1 MSKFHG
7 NDFNISEEE
16 AFSKAPRVVK
26 TSQPVERRVQDFR
39 MTDLKN
45 SSAPVTQRGFTGAG
59 APAQAPSRQAPETRR
74 DQRFMMSELARN
86 ALSITQD
93 EENLIEERV
102 SQKLNELS
110 EKTREEAFAQGHAEG
125 MKKGHEEALAEF
137 QTESAKRLEQLDA
150 LIAAMDGAKGELF
163 EANREFLMNVVYRIS
178 KAVLLKEIATDRE
191 YLLRLSREL
200 IERSGLRDNLTLK
213 IHPSDAESVEM
224 LKQGLLQSFS
234 SLRNLTIELSDHV
247 SAGGCILETEWGA
260 VDASLE
266 TQLSQVLSTLD
277 AAKGTTP

>member
-1 MSKFHG
+1 VSKFHG

-45 SSAPVTQRGFTGAG
+45 SSTPSAQRGFTGT
-59 APAQAPSRQAPETRR
+59 PAQAPSRQAPEARR

-110 EKTREEAFAQGHAEG
+110 EQTRAEAFTQGHAEG
-125 MKKGHEEALAEF
+125 LKKGHDEALVEF
-137 QTESAKRLEQLDA
+137 QAESAKRLEQLDA

-178 KAVLLKEIATDRE
+178 KAVLLKEISADRE

-247 SAGGCILETEWGA
+247 NAGGCILETEWGA
-260 VDASLE
+260 IDASLE
-266 TQLSQVLSTLD
+266 TQLSQVLSTLE